1 MKMTVKKENLI
12 DALAY
17 CSGAAGSK
25 RNTLPVLECVK
36 MSAKEGKLE
45 CVTTDLEITL
55 GKSVEC
61 EVEKEGT
68 ILVLHRDL
76 FGLVKEIDVEMISL
90 EVEKKDTEEEKEKT
104 GVLLLK
110 TDKGKYRLPLAKV
123 QDFPKIEKV
132 EAKTSLEIDIKEVLQ
147 KTMFAVSNDEI
158 RYALNGVFFDG
169 ENAVATNGIRLS
181 VIPCSLIPCSLSE
194 TSCIVPTNAC
204 REIAKIDGKAEV
216 QITDKNILFRNNGSY
231 IKSRLVEGKF
241 PDYKTIIPKND
252 CKIKINS
259 EELVNVLKRMKLIDE
274 SAVEIAF
281 GKDSV
286 VFKNGKEGKT
296 ANEEMVIKN
305 EEEKKFAINPV
316 FLIEVLKRV
325 SGEVVFELGEDAN
338 SPIVIKKDDF
348 THIIMPVKL

>member
-1 MKMTVKKENLI
+1 MKITVKKENLI
-12 DALAY
+12 DTLAY
-17 CSGAAGSK
+17 CSGAAGK
-25 RNTLPVLECVK
+25 RNAQPVLECVK

-55 GKSVEC
+55 GKSIEC

-68 ILVLHRDL
+68 ILVSHRDL

-110 TDKGKYRLPLAKV
+110 TDKGKYRLPLVKV
-123 QDFPKIEKV
+123 KDFPKIENL
-132 EAKTSLEIDIKEVLQ
+132 EAKTSMEIDIKEALH

-181 VIPCSLIPCSLSE
+181 VTPCNLGE
-194 TSCIVPTNAC
+194 ASCIVPTNAC
-204 REIAKIDGKAEV
+204 REISKIDGKAEV
-216 QITDKNILFRNNGSY
+216 QITDKNILFKNNGSY
-231 IKSRLVEGKF
+231 IKSRLIEGKF
-241 PDYKTIIPKND
+241 PDYKAIIPKND

-259 EELVNVLKRMKLIDE
+259 EELINILKRMKLINE
-274 SAVEIAF
+274 SVVKIAF
-281 GKDSV
+281 MKDSV
-286 VFKNGKEGKT
+286 VFKTGEAGKM

-305 EEEKKFAINPV
+305 EEEKNFAINPV
-316 FLIEVLKRV
+316 FLMEALKRV
-325 SGEVVFELGEDAN
+325 SGEVAFELGKDVN